1 MCLAAL
7 GNFGRRGMNE
17 GQGHC
22 GQGAAWTVSD
32 ARLAS
37 VLETAVDGIIVIND
51 RMRILAFNKACERLF
66 GYTAAEALGQ
76 NVTLIMPGSYARE
89 HDQYVERYLETGE
102 RKIIGIGREV
112 AARHKD
118 GTEFPVEL
126 SVGEAKTPDGRQFIG
141 ILRDLRHRKS
151 VEQSLARAQAQ
162 LVHMTRISAIDEMG
176 AAIAHELNQP
186 LTAILLYLQA
196 VVRKARNADTVDAQS
211 LGVIEKAMR
220 EAERAGE
227 IIQRMRQ
234 LVEKRDPERV
244 PTDLVSFS
252 RSCVELVEL
261 GSGDSGVR
269 FEMKIQPRLPK
280 LPIDPVQIRQVL
292 VNLLRNAREAVQG
305 SPEKTVRLEVERSG
319 EYIEFRVRD
328 SGPGVPSEVVPEL
341 FRAFSGH
348 KRKGLGLGL
357 AISRTIAQNHA
368 GDLSLEKASGGE
380 GATFVLR
387 LPINCN
393 IDPDRHAD
401 GKS

>member
-1 MCLAAL
+1 MCFAAL
-7 GNFGRRGMNE
+7 GTFWRQGMDE

-51 RMRILAFNKACERLF
+51 RMRILGFNKACERLF

-89 HDQYVERYLETGE
+89 HDHYVERYLETGE
-102 RKIIGIGREV
+102 RRIIGIGREV

-196 VVRKARNADTVDAQS
+196 VVRKARNAGTVDAQS

-244 PTDLVSFS
+244 PTDLLSFS

-269 FEMKIQPRLPK
+269 FEMKIQPQLPE
-280 LPIDPVQIRQVL
+280 LPIDPVQHPFP
-292 VNLLRNAREAVQG
+292 VQTQNG
-305 SPEKTVRLEVERSG
+305 VRLALVHFDMGSAELSPGGLRRAKEAAAWIKENCKKPVAGFIAGATAPPGRRMGHAGAIVSG
-319 EYIEFRVRD
+319 GQGTAEAKKAAMADAGIVVAET
-328 SGPGVPSEVVPEL
+328 PSEMGQAL
-341 FRAFSGH
+341 
-348 KRKGLGLGL
+348 L
-357 AISRTIAQNHA
+357 
-368 GDLSLEKASGGE
+368 KAW
-380 GATFVLR
+380 
-387 LPINCN
+387 
-393 IDPDRHAD
+393 
-401 GKS
+401 GK